1 MQSLLDGGALDADA
15 AAPLREKMEQIRASL
30 RGELEGDNPN
40 PWREL
45 SEQEKLVLERG
56 GKLLCDYQFGSD
68 GSVISSFSAYVGE
81 GSGDSIRWLK
91 EYRGNDGVMRKVD
104 NIGNAQAF
112 QKIYGAERADRWLG
126 ELVNGDYPRNQNGET
141 YGVEIVSDFVG
152 CAPDLQGAVGANG
165 EHGYIRRSEV
175 PSPKMFEEYATDVA
189 KAFQLYDEWAEA
201 NPAPWTINLYDS
213 EGNVIGEFE
222 ISPAVTS
229 EDILSEFDTGGMSVE
244 EVKALV
250 GELVDG

>member
-15 AAPLREKMEQIRASL
+15 AAPLREKMEQICASL

-81 GSGDSIRWLK
+81 GFGDSIRWLK

-112 QKIYGAERADRWLG
+112 QKMYGAERAERWLG

-152 CAPDLQGAVGANG
+152 CAPDLQGAIGANG

-201 NPAPWTINLYDS
+201 NPAPWTVNLYNS
-213 EGNVIGEFE
+213 EGNVIDEFE

-229 EDILSEFDTGGMSVE
+229 EDVLSGFGADGMSVE
-244 EVKALV
+244 EVKALL
-250 GELVDG
+250 GEVMGN